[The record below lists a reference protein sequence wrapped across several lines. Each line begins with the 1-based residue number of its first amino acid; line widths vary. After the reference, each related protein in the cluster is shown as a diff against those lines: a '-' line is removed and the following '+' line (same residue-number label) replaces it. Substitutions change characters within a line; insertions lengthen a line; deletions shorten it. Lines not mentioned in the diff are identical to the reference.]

1 MFNDIHVRL
10 VIELIQR
17 VELSSPRKFRTINNI
32 YNWDLICSLLRMQT
46 HLLPPASTQKNI
58 DCYAYAGSSF
68 FTAGLGEGPKNAS
81 GITDEWW

>member
-32 YNWDLICSLLRMQT
+32 YKWDLIFLLLPMQT
-46 HLLPPASTQKNI
+46 LPPSTSLHAKNI
-58 DCYAYAGSSF
+58 YAYAGSSF